1 MNEIDILKPVI
12 DGHII
17 YFGLKYKNKK
27 NWYPKD
33 TKDID
38 EFLVDFFKT
47 HPHTKKIK
55 DEVNRFIN
63 ENFATISE
71 SDITIR
77 ANIKDRNHEPW
88 FSEDIKKLWED
99 KIYTGSQF
107 GFYKNQINSNL
118 GLKIANDLDETT
130 NAILSDLEKP
140 NRPGKWE
147 TKGMV
152 VGDVQSGKTANL
164 YNALIMA
171 SKM

>member
-27 NWYPKD
+27 NWYPKN

-55 DEVNRFIN
+55 DEVNRFIK

-71 SDITIR
+71 SDMTIR
-77 ANIKDRNHEPW
+77 ANIKDRNHEP
-88 FSEDIKKLWED
+88 
-99 KIYTGSQF
+99 
-107 GFYKNQINSNL
+107 
-118 GLKIANDLDETT
+118 
-130 NAILSDLEKP
+130 
-140 NRPGKWE
+140 
-147 TKGMV
+147 
-152 VGDVQSGKTANL
+152 
-164 YNALIMA
+164 
-171 SKM
+171 